1 MSLPPATCRRCE
13 HRAFLKGN
21 RLIPPSQWTYRCLI
35 DGCPCTPT
43 NCRPIQGGDASSKEQ
58 TMSTPQ
64 QSADD
69 FLMGGGG
76 APSAKFGGY
85 GVTVGGRIT
94 EPAQV
99 QQQRDVQTGEKKF
112 WKDGNPM
119 MQLVVTVQTDQRDPM
134 LADDDGRRR
143 LFVKGQMKTAIQD
156 AVKLAGA
163 RGLEVGGHLQV
174 TYTHDGPKSNPA
186 FSAPKQY
193 RAQYTPAAA
202 AELHAPDPA
211 AAYGLPPA
219 PQQAYAPPVVP
230 GLTPQQ
236 VAAAQAD
243 PAQAALLAQLQAQQ
257 GAPAVPQ
264 ATPPF

>member
-1 MSLPPATCRRCE
+1 
-13 HRAFLKGN
+13 
-21 RLIPPSQWTYRCLI
+21 
-35 DGCPCTPT
+35 
-43 NCRPIQGGDASSKEQ
+43 
-58 TMSTPQ
+58 MSTPQ

-76 APSAKFGGY
+76 APSAKFGGF

-119 MQLVVTVQTDQRDPM
+119 MQLVVTVQTDQRDPSIP
-134 LADDDGRRR
+134 DDDGRRR

-156 AVKLAGA
+156 AVKQAGT

-202 AELHAPDPA
+202 AELHAPDPYAALGAPPA
-211 AAYGLPPA
+211 AAPA
-219 PQQAYAPPVVP
+219 PMVP
-230 GLTPQQ
+230 GFTAEQI
-236 VAAAQAD
+236 AAAQRD
-243 PAQAALLAQLQAQQ
+243 PAQAALLAQLQQAQQ
-257 GAPAVPQ
+257 GAPAAAPT
-264 ATPPF
+264 APPF